1 MTSLISS
8 SADDYADRE
17 IVSTR
22 VIAAPR
28 TLVFKAW
35 TDPDRLA
42 RWWGPKGF
50 TNTFKGF
57 DLRPGG
63 HWDFVMHGPDGKN
76 YENQCV
82 FIEIAAP
89 RRLVFQ
95 HVSGPRFLVTATFEE
110 VNGGTRV
117 VFRMGFES
125 RATLEALKAVI
136 IPANEENFDRLEA
149 ELARMAGQ
157 GEAG

>member
-8 SADDYADRE
+8 SAGDYPDRE

-28 TLVFKAW
+28 ALVFKAW
-35 TDPDRLA
+35 TKPEHLV
-42 RWWGPKGF
+42 RWWGPKDF
-50 TNTFKGF
+50 TNTFERF

-76 YENQCV
+76 YENHSV
-82 FIEIAAP
+82 FIEVTEP
-89 RRLVFQ
+89 CRLVFQ
-95 HVSGPRFLVTATFEE
+95 HVSAPRFLVTATFEE
-110 VNGGTRV
+110 VGEKTRV

-125 RATLEALKAVI
+125 LATLQKLRGLI
-136 IPANEENFDRLEA
+136 IPANEQNFDRLEA
-149 ELARMAGQ
+149 ELARMAG
-157 GEAG
+157 

>member
-8 SADDYADRE
+8 SADDYTGRE

-22 VIAAPR
+22 VIAAPPAF
-28 TLVFKAW
+28 VFKAW
-35 TDPDRLA
+35 TDPVHLA
-42 RWWGPKGF
+42 KWWGPKGF
-50 TNTFKGF
+50 TNTFERF

-76 YENQCV
+76 YENHSV
-82 FIEIAAP
+82 FIEIVEP

-95 HVSGPRFLVTATFEE
+95 HVSPPRFLVTATFEAAG
-110 VNGGTRV
+110 GGTKV

-125 RATLEALKAVI
+125 LATLERLKDLIV
-136 IPANEENFDRLEA
+136 PSNEENFDRLEA
-149 ELARMAGQ
+149 ELARMAS
-157 GEAG
+157 